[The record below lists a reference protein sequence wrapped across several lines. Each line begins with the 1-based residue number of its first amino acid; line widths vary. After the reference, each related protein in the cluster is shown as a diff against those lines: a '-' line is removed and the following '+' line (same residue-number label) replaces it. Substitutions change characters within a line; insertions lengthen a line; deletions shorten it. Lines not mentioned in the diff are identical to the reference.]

1 MTAKIQVRRDT
12 TTNWNAGTPPTL
24 DVGEIGLDTTLKQ
37 IKIGNGSSNWA
48 ALPWLA
54 GTFPVYA
61 SPSSSDLNDSSNSV
75 QGVYRFANGST
86 LTNAPLSPINIVAN
100 DGGATMLVI
109 VVDSHVVQQLWTDG
123 DGSTQVPKSYSRV
136 YDNGS
141 TAWRP
146 WTPQNSWGISATEGV
161 ELVAKSITLKA
172 TGTGLTVDGDSTL
185 TGNVTVAGDVTFN
198 GKTTLGNNNADV
210 VTVYAGSVGAPII
223 TTHGDLD
230 TGIYFPSANQVA
242 VTANGA
248 QQLLLDSVPGNV
260 LAAVFRAGATF
271 NERLD
276 MNSHRILDLGT
287 ATALTDAL
295 SLSGLLTRVCLVWAT
310 GDGSVTG
317 SNSTTWTVAGTGV
330 ANTAVTFTPT
340 TTGTY
345 DYAML
350 CFTNTSLLPAVSKV
364 GNAIAVPT
372 SNAVPANTTQN
383 ALLIAIQRS

>member
-12 TTNWNAGTPPTL
+12 TTNWTAGTPPIL

-37 IKIGNGSSNWA
+37 IKIGNGSSNWT

-61 SPSSSDLNDSSNSV
+61 SPPNSDLNDSSNSV
-75 QGVYRFANGST
+75 QGVYRFANGSA
-86 LTNAPLSPINIVAN
+86 LTNAPTSPINIVAA

-109 VVDSHVVQQLWTDG
+109 VADSHVVQQLWTDG

-146 WTPQNSWGISATEGV
+146 WTPQNTWGISATEGV
-161 ELVAKSITLKA
+161 DVVAKSITLKDTA
-172 TGTGLTVDGDSTL
+172 TGLTVDGNSTL
-185 TGNVTVAGDVTFN
+185 TGNVTVN
-198 GKTTLGNNNADV
+198 GTTTLGNNNLDV
-210 VTVYAGSVGAPII
+210 VTVYAGSVTAPII
-223 TTHGDLD
+223 TTNGDPN
-230 TGIYFPSANQVA
+230 TGIYFPAPDQVA
-242 VTANGA
+242 VTANGV
-248 QQLLLDSVPGNV
+248 QQLLLNSGPGNV
-260 LAAVFRAGATF
+260 LAAIFRAGATF

-276 MNSHRILDLGT
+276 MNSHRILELGT
-287 ATALTDAL
+287 ATAPTDAL
-295 SLSGLLTRVCLVWAT
+295 SLSGLLDRVCLVWAT
-310 GDGSVTG
+310 GNGSVTG
-317 SNSTTWTVAGTGV
+317 SNGTTWTVAGTG
-330 ANTAVTFTPT
+330 APNTAVTFTPT

-350 CFTNTSLLPAVSKV
+350 CFTATALLPAVSKV

-372 SNAVPANTTQN
+372 SNAVPANTTSN

>member
-24 DVGEIGLDTTLKQ
+24 DGGEIGLDTTLKQ

-48 ALPWLA
+48 ALPWLG
-54 GTFPVYA
+54 GTFPVFT
-61 SPSSSDLNDSSNSV
+61 SPSSDANDATNRV
-75 QGVYRFANGST
+75 QGIYRFSSGLAITNGP
-86 LTNAPLSPINIVAN
+86 AAPINIVAN

-109 VVDSHVVQQLWTDG
+109 VADSHVVQQLWTDG

-141 TAWRP
+141 PAWRP

-161 ELVAKSITLKA
+161 ELVAKSITLKD
-172 TGTGLTVDGDSTL
+172 TGTGLTVDGNSTL
-185 TGNVTVAGDVTFN
+185 TGDVTVN
-198 GKTTLGNNNADV
+198 GKTTLGNNNLDV

-230 TGIYFPSANQVA
+230 TGIYFPAANQVA
-242 VTANGA
+242 VTADGV

-310 GDGSVTG
+310 ANGAVTG
-317 SNSTTWTVAGTGV
+317 SNGTTWTVAGTGLV
-330 ANTAVTFTPT
+330 NTAVTFTPT

-350 CFTNTSLLPAVSKV
+350 CFTATALLPAVSKV
-364 GNAIAVPT
+364 GNNINVPI

-383 ALLIAIQRS
+383 ALLIAIQRP

>member
-12 TTNWNAGTPPTL
+12 TTNWNAGTPPIL

-61 SPSSSDLNDSSNSV
+61 SPSSIDLNDSSNSV
-75 QGVYRFANGST
+75 QGVYRFTSGFA
-86 LTNAPLSPINIVAN
+86 LTNAPASPINIVAT

-141 TAWRP
+141 PAWRP

-172 TGTGLTVDGDSTL
+172 TGTGLTVDGNSTL
-185 TGNVTVAGDVTFN
+185 TGDVTVN
-198 GKTTLGNNNADV
+198 GTTTLGNNNLDV
-210 VTVYAGSVGAPII
+210 VTVYAGSVTAPII
-223 TTHGDLD
+223 TTNGDLN
-230 TGIYFPSANQVA
+230 TGIYFPAADQVA
-242 VTANGA
+242 VTANGV
-248 QQLLLDSVPGNV
+248 QQLLLNSTPANV

-276 MNSHRILDLGT
+276 MNSHRILELGT
-287 ATALTDAL
+287 ATSLTDAL
-295 SLSGLLTRVCLVWAT
+295 SLSGLLDRVCLVWAT
-310 GDGSVTG
+310 ANGSVTG
-317 SNSTTWTVAGTGV
+317 SNGTTWTVAGTGLV
-330 ANTAVTFTPT
+330 NTAVTFTPT

-350 CFTNTSLLPAVSKV
+350 CFTATALLPAVSKV

-372 SNAVPANTTQN
+372 SNAVPANTTSN